1 MFQLISYRS
10 VPTEKIQFS
19 VDILSNT
26 IDFEKILVYFSVPLC
41 GADPVLA
48 GVFSSCPVRED
59 LHTNA
64 IRDCFLYSGSVAQ
77 LVEQRPFKPWV
88 EGSIP
93 SALTKDP
100 KIPLVFT

>member
-10 VPTEKIQFS
+10 VPTGKIQFS

-41 GADPVLA
+41 GTYPVLA

-59 LHTNA
+59 LRANA
-64 IRDCFLYSGSVAQ
+64 IRDCFYIAGA
-77 LVEQRPFKPWV
+77 
-88 EGSIP
+88 
-93 SALTKDP
+93 
-100 KIPLVFT
+100 